1 VSTPEDLSI
10 SWQDL
15 LEALPDGTALIDV
28 HGVMHY
34 ANAELA
40 YLTGYTHD
48 ELVGQNV
55 QMLILRFCVRW
66 RERRDDSTR
75 KIQTP
80 GSSGTIEN

>member
-1 VSTPEDLSI
+1 
-10 SWQDL
+10 
-15 LEALPDGTALIDV
+15 
-28 HGVMHY
+28 MHY

-66 RERRDDSTR
+66 RERRDDSNAQDPDTR
-75 KIQTP
+75 IIWNDRELTVLCKTARAF
-80 GSSGTIEN
+80 S